1 MRERNLRQRDRQQ
14 DTRPTDTD
22 EAPGGNL
29 ERIRAQ
35 ATADIAAADAVIERA
50 LSGDSTAFIAAN
62 RQSGGQ

>member
-1 MRERNLRQRDRQQ
+1 MRERDLRQRNRERDA
-14 DTRPTDTD
+14 RPTDSD
-22 EAPGGNL
+22 EASGAHL

-35 ATADIAAADAVIERA
+35 ATADIAAADAAIERA